1 MARPGVRQIPYHH
14 TLTML
19 RVLKDMFDGLMAQA
33 TEPSPAERQHALNLA
48 TAVLL
53 VEVMRADPANT
64 AVERQ
69 SIVLTLQQ
77 RLNLDGA
84 ALTQLMQQA
93 ERSAENAYD
102 YHRFTTCLNDLCS
115 QAQKI
120 QIVEDMWQ
128 VAYAAG
134 ALGAAENSVINQVA
148 GLLYVT
154 HGEYIGAKMRAKETA
169 GLLL

>member
-1 MARPGVRQIPYHH
+1 
-14 TLTML
+14 ML
-19 RVLKDMFDGLMAQA
+19 RALKDIFDGLLAQA
-33 TEPSPAERQHALNLA
+33 SEPSPAERQHALDLA

-53 VEVMRADPANT
+53 VEVMRADPTKT

-69 SIVLTLQQ
+69 AVVLTLQQ
-77 RLNLDGA
+77 RLQLDGA

-93 ERSAENAYD
+93 EQSAAHAYD
-102 YHRFTTCLNDLCS
+102 YQRFTARINEHCT
-115 QAQKI
+115 QPQKI

-128 VAYAAG
+128 VAYADG
-134 ALGAAENSVINQVA
+134 QLGAAENSVINQVA

-154 HGEYIGAKMRAKETA
+154 HGEYIAAKMRAKEAA